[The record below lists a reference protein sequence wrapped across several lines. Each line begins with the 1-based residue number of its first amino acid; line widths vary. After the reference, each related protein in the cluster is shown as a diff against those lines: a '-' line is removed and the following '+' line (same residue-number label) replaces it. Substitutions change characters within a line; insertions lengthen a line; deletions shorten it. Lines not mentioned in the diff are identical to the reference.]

1 MRRKK
6 LGIYGIT
13 LVILAGLFQLITLS
27 LDQLVIQLEE
37 NSRVVSDKISKKT
50 YEQSFYLENN
60 RKIGDII
67 RSSSF
72 KNIIIS
78 SADYS
83 KYGKDYVE
91 YEKSVKF
98 TFYRSVLKSH
108 AYLVNEIFSD
118 ESVRNN
124 LCKKKIRDITPKHQ
138 IEFISDKVLDVEVCT
153 RFTTINDAISKWI
166 NYLDS
171 WEGKIT
177 DYEQVQMNIDYNEY
191 YLDILLKYFGNME
204 SKVLEDL
211 YDFNNHQ
218 YTLNQKKQLYLLF
231 SMVAQLI
238 SFLFL
243 LLLFRRIL
251 K

>member
-60 RKIGDII
+60 RKISDII

-78 SADYS
+78 SADY
-83 KYGKDYVE
+83 GKEYVE
-91 YEKSVKF
+91 YEKSIKY

-108 AYLVNEIFSD
+108 AFLVSEIFSD
-118 ESVRNN
+118 ENVRNN
-124 LCKKKIRDITPKHQ
+124 LCKKKIRDITPIDQ
-138 IEFISDKVLDVEVCT
+138 IEFISDKVLDVEVCP
-153 RFTTINDAISKWI
+153 RFTSINDAIAKWI
-166 NYLDS
+166 NHLDS
-171 WEGKIT
+171 NKGKNI

-211 YDFNNHQ
+211 YNFNNRQ

-231 SMVAQLI
+231 SMVAQLV

>member
-78 SADYS
+78 SADY
-83 KYGKDYVE
+83 GKEYVE
-91 YEKSVKF
+91 YEKSIKY

-108 AYLVNEIFSD
+108 AFLVSEIFSD

-124 LCKKKIRDITPKHQ
+124 LCKKKKFRDITPIDQ
-138 IEFISDKVLDVEVCT
+138 FEFISDKVLDVEVCP
-153 RFTTINDAISKWI
+153 RFTSINDAIAKWI
-166 NYLDS
+166 NHLDS
-171 WEGKIT
+171 NEGKNI

-191 YLDILLKYFGNME
+191 YLDFLLKYFGNME

-211 YDFNNHQ
+211 YNFNNRQ

-231 SMVAQLI
+231 SMVAQLV

>member
-6 LGIYGIT
+6 LGNYGIT

-37 NSRVVSDKISKKT
+37 NNRVLSDKISKKT

-78 SADYS
+78 SADY
-83 KYGKDYVE
+83 GKDYVE
-91 YEKSVKF
+91 YEKSIKF

-108 AYLVNEIFSD
+108 GYLVNEIFSD

-124 LCKKKIRDITPKHQ
+124 LCKKKIRDITPKYQ
-138 IEFISDKVLDVEVCT
+138 IEFISDKVLDVDVCP
-153 RFTTINDAISKWI
+153 RFTSINDAISKWI

-171 WEGKIT
+171 SEGKNT

-204 SKVLEDL
+204 SKALEDL
-211 YDFNNHQ
+211 YNLNNRQ
-218 YTLNQKKQLYLLF
+218 YTINQKKQFYLLF
-231 SMVAQLI
+231 SMIAQLI

>member
-37 NSRVVSDKISKKT
+37 NSRIVSDKISKKT

-60 RKIGDII
+60 RKISDII

-78 SADYS
+78 SADY
-83 KYGKDYVE
+83 GKEYVE
-91 YEKSVKF
+91 YEKSIKY

-108 AYLVNEIFSD
+108 AFLVSEIFSD
-118 ESVRNN
+118 ENVRNN
-124 LCKKKIRDITPKHQ
+124 LCKKKIRDITPIDQ
-138 IEFISDKVLDVEVCT
+138 IEFISDKVLDVEVCP
-153 RFTTINDAISKWI
+153 RFTSINDAIAKWV
-166 NYLDS
+166 NHLDS
-171 WEGKIT
+171 NDGKNI

-211 YDFNNHQ
+211 YNFNNRQ

-231 SMVAQLI
+231 SMVAQLV